1 MSECRDYLEMSF
13 KSIEYFAKDG
23 RLHAHELEQ
32 IYALAMRD
40 GKLDANEVRVLKSV
54 IDRIRP
60 EEMDDAMKATLGE
73 ISRKLANPGG

>member
-1 MSECRDYLEMSF
+1 MSF

-23 RLHAHELEQ
+23 RLHAHELEKL
-32 IYALAMRD
+32 YALAMRD

-60 EEMDDAMKATLGE
+60 EEMDEAMKATLAE
-73 ISRKLANPGG
+73 ISARLSNSAG